1 MNRRAVLSG
10 LAAAPLA
17 CAAAATAQTAPEPP
31 AALIYYGG
39 EAGRLTIDRDHR
51 GGNPFASAF
60 VDVLADPDLTLG
72 SFGERLAFLTNR
84 YANGWQRP
92 QLPRSAEPAGWRV
105 GGGLQHGDEGDRLAL
120 VLINADYSASGA
132 PSLTGARHDAD
143 RVTEA
148 LCQAGY
154 LTQLV
159 LDASASEARAEL
171 ANFAD
176 VSRGAEGAVI
186 YIGGHGV
193 QNRRTVWW
201 MMGDYPR
208 PDSAEALPT
217 HAISIPEIAQAAQA
231 RLANLVLYASCR
243 NDPFR

>member
-10 LAAAPLA
+10 LAAAPIA
-17 CAAAATAQTAPEPP
+17 CAGVAVAQTSAPP
-31 AALIYYGG
+31 APLIYYGG
-39 EAGRLTIDRDHR
+39 EAGRLTIDRDRR

-60 VDVLADPDLTLG
+60 VDILAQPAVTLG
-72 SFGERLAFLTNR
+72 AFGDRLAFLTNR
-84 YANGWQRP
+84 YADGWQRP
-92 QLPRSAEPAGWRV
+92 QIPRRAEPRDWPV
-105 GGGLQHGDEGDRLAL
+105 TGGLTTGDEGDRLAL
-120 VLINADYSASGA
+120 VLINADYSGSGA
-132 PSLTGARHDAD
+132 PSLAGARRDAD

-171 ANFAD
+171 ANFAE
-176 VSRGAEGAVI
+176 VSRAAEGAVI
-186 YIGGHGV
+186 YVGGHGV
-193 QNRRTVWW
+193 QHRRTVWW

-208 PDSAEALPT
+208 PDAAEALAT
-217 HAISIPEIAQAAQA
+217 HAIAIPEIAQAAQA

-243 NDPFR
+243 NDPF